1 MKKVKIIANPSS
13 GRQGIDRRL
22 ERIMKLLLDGG
33 YTVNKFETKKK
44 NDAMDETIRAC
55 KEDWDILI
63 VSGGDGTVNE
73 VAHGIVLGGR
83 KIPVAILSSGTV
95 NDFSTHMEIPKTPTE
110 FFEMIEEGHTV
121 DVDLGKTG
129 ENYFV
134 NVAAGGILTKV
145 AYQVPAEAK
154 LIFGRAAY
162 YVEGLKELAT
172 QGIEPISVKI
182 ESEEY
187 TNEEEILLFLISNSS
202 SIGGFKK
209 IAPMADVLDGYMDV
223 IIIRDAE
230 IGELANVFIKI
241 FSGEHIKNPNVV
253 YFKTKKISISSASEV
268 PIDID
273 GEKGSH
279 LPATFEVLNNAFR
292 ILV

>member
-22 ERIMKLLLDGG
+22 ERIIKLLLDGG

-73 VAHGIVLGGR
+73 VAHGIALGGR

-110 FFEMIEEGHTV
+110 FFEMIENGHTV

-230 IGELANVFIKI
+230 ISELANVFIKI
-241 FSGEHIKNPNVV
+241 FSGEHIKNPHVV
-253 YFKTKKISISSASEV
+253 YFKTKKISISSDSEV